1 MDTVFKIPTTE
12 KLKGSLNTTLFFPSP
27 SLACLSDGCG
37 KLFLLQTDGRTKEDS
52 QNVSWKV
59 AMVYQFNRPS
69 LILHT
74 IHCKE
79 TGSVSCLLLSITDND
94 ASTSVKDTHVVH
106 LELITFSQV
115 KCLSSGSINYVCEE
129 IQHFTGYTAPMYAA
143 IEPGRTAILVAS
155 EKPFSLVK
163 GIVRLLYCSEQK
175 STLKQLAYWASHF
188 EFFLAPT

>member
-1 MDTVFKIPTTE
+1 MDTVFKIPTME

-52 QNVSWKV
+52 HNVSWKV

-106 LELITFSQV
+106 LELITFSQG
-115 KCLSSGSINYVCEE
+115 KCLSSGSINYICEE

-163 GIVRLLYCSEQK
+163 GIVRRLYYSEQK
-175 STLKQLAYWASHF
+175 NTLKKTCPLG
-188 EFFLAPT
+188 